1 MHVKQAANVLEL
13 LEFFARERR
22 PATLAEISDALGWPR
37 SSTFN
42 LVTTLADQ
50 GFVYEPYQR
59 RGYYPSPRW
68 LALAQTIAAAEPL
81 PEAVHLMA
89 AEVAR
94 ASGET
99 TLVGAP
105 AGTAVSFVHVIESAQ
120 PVRYFAQVG
129 DRVPLQASSVGRA
142 LLAQYPQDERKAIYR
157 KLSFE
162 AFSPTT
168 PLSVAAIEAELADA
182 AARGYHQ
189 SNAEYL
195 PDLAGV
201 ACPLPSAQ
209 RRLAL
214 VVAGPVSRCLPRR
227 AEIAAIIQ
235 AAIARQGGADAT
247 AVDTNA
253 D

>member
-81 PEAVHLMA
+81 PEAVHLIA

-142 LLAQYPQDERKAIYR
+142 LLAQYPLAERKAIYR

-168 PLSVAAIEAELADA
+168 PLTVAAIEAELADA
-182 AARGYHQ
+182 ATRGYHQ

-214 VVAGPVSRCLPRR
+214 VVAGPVSRCLARR